1 MSSLSP
7 ISIDR
12 FLKRRH
18 HLFDARHRVP
28 LRVGQPHRE
37 LVVAHARR
45 CDAEHQSQIIGGLDL
60 DVCLDCR
67 VGNDVTPRRQS
78 GQRASGFQEQQTHE
92 RLGNDA
98 GAELFGAALGFA
110 FSRQKVWRNVA
121 LMERTKPDQDDAKA
135 DLRQQD
141 APISSDQQRSQAAHE
156 VDAPA

>member
-12 FLKRRH
+12 FLKRSIT
-18 HLFDARHRVP
+18 FSTPGTGFP

-45 CDAEHQSQIIGGLDL
+45 RDAEHQSQIIGGLGL
-60 DVCLDCR
+60 DVHLDCR
-67 VGNDVTPRRQS
+67 IGNDVTPRRQS
-78 GQRASGFQEQQTHE
+78 GQRAGGAQEQQAHK

-110 FSRQKVWRNVA
+110 FSRQKVGRNVA

-135 DLRQQD
+135 DLCQQD
-141 APISSDQQRSQAAHE
+141 VPIS
-156 VDAPA
+156 V